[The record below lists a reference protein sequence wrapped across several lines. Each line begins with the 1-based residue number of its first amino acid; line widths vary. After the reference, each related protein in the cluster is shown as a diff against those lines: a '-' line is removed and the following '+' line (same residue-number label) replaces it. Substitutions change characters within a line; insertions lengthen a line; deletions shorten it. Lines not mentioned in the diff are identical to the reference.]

1 MVMHLMS
8 SKKEACDF
16 NELVGEAVPDV
27 LLTDQPVTTAP
38 IMGALRRRMLT
49 EQDKKNISH
58 TRPSLMHSRLSR
70 QQPVHDVHAGRMR

>member
-27 LLTDQPVTTAP
+27 LLTDQPVTYTSEKNHSAGQKGRQNAP
-38 IMGALRRRMLT
+38 VQMTYSAVSAWQVYR
-49 EQDKKNISH
+49 
-58 TRPSLMHSRLSR
+58 
-70 QQPVHDVHAGRMR
+70 